1 MVLGFEGEEEAW
13 KVDTEEWGPLSML
26 GYASSIS
33 DEDLC
38 ARPGGIGNCCVQLDY
53 FPGQL
58 SVCKLA
64 HDNPRHEWPG
74 VRDEDGTVVACARH
88 TIAVESSDG

>member
-1 MVLGFEGEEEAW
+1 MALSFDDEQEAYRI
-13 KVDTEEWGPLSML
+13 DTDEWGPLALL

-38 ARPGGIGNCCVQLDY
+38 ARPGGIDNCCVHLEY
-53 FPGQL
+53 FPDQL

-64 HDNPRHEWPG
+64 HGNPKNEWPG

-88 TIAVESSDG
+88 TIVIEASE